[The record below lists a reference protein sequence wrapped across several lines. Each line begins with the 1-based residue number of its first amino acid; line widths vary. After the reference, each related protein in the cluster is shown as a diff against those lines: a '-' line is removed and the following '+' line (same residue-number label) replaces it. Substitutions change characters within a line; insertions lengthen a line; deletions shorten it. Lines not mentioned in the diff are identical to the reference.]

1 MIRIALAGCGEH
13 SRASH
18 AAPLARFVATHPD
31 EIQLVAAC
39 DLNPE
44 RASEF
49 CDSFGFVRPY
59 DDLDRMLE
67 VEQPDACV
75 CVMPIEKIGEVGIKL
90 FERHIPCVIEKP
102 LGTSLPEIER
112 LARVAR
118 ETQTP
123 HMVSVNRRFMP
134 YLNEARS
141 WMHEHGPLRYVRA
154 SQIRHQ
160 RSEPDFIWST
170 AIHAID
176 ALRYVA
182 GDVEEFDV
190 TLARAGASEATWY
203 VISLRFES
211 GTTGQ
216 VEILPTAGMVEES
229 YELFSEGC
237 RARVTAG
244 SGTQRSL
251 ECWAGGER
259 VTASHATEEEPEDLR
274 NGAYQEVEEFVR
286 ALQSGSRPQ
295 PTIDD
300 ILPSARISFAI
311 ADLVNN
317 SRANQ
322 Q

>member
-18 AAPLARFVATHPD
+18 AAPLARYAATHPN
-31 EIQLVAAC
+31 EIDLVAAC
-39 DLNPE
+39 DLNRE
-44 RASEF
+44 RAYEF
-49 CDSFGFVRPY
+49 CGSFGFARSY
-59 DDLDRMLE
+59 EDLDEMLE
-67 VEQPDACV
+67 VEKPDACV
-75 CVMPIEKIGEVGIKL
+75 CVMPMEKIGEVGIKL
-90 FERHIPCVIEKP
+90 LQRAIPCVIEKP
-102 LGTSLPEIER
+102 LGTSLPEIEQ

-134 YLNEARS
+134 YLNQARS
-141 WMHEHGPLRYVRA
+141 WMQRHGPLRYVRA
-154 SQIRHQ
+154 TQVRHQ

-176 ALRYVA
+176 ALRYIA
-182 GDVEEFDV
+182 GDVEQFSATV
-190 TLARAGASEATWY
+190 PPAGTSGAKWY

-229 YELFSEGC
+229 YELFAEGC

-251 ECWAGGER
+251 ECWEDGKQ
-259 VTASHATEEEPEDLR
+259 VIASHATEEEPEDLR

-286 ALQSGSRPQ
+286 ALRTGSRPQ
-295 PTIDD
+295 PCIDD

-311 ADLVNN
+311 AERVL
-317 SRANQ
+317 
-322 Q
+322 